1 MTWEEIKASD
11 KLILTAQD
19 VAPVLNCDPQ
29 TLRLAARQQKEL
41 IGFNCSVIGQSL
53 RIPRLAFIR
62 WMEGGETCGFCGSDW
77 ETVRK
82 ADCS

>member
-11 KLILTAQD
+11 RLILTAQD

-29 TLRLAARQQKEL
+29 TLRLAVREQKDL
-41 IGFNCSVIGQSL
+41 IGFNCSMIGKTL

-62 WMEGGETCGFCGSDW
+62 WMEGGEVNASG
-77 ETVRK
+77 
-82 ADCS
+82 